1 MKYLK
6 KYKIFESI
14 SKPTND
20 DYFKLSNILMGDLMD
35 DMDIYSKTDEDF
47 DDEDNLPLNKF
58 WVFNGSNKKD
68 KMGEYILSSDLS
80 DFESIRMLVIFNI
93 PELEIDNI
101 KELLNDEYLGELE
114 EMLGYKVTIDIEEIL
129 NDEYQCYFY
138 DIEFKLNEI

>member
-1 MKYLK
+1 MKHLNSF
-6 KYKIFESI
+6 KIFG
-14 SKPTND
+14 KPTND
-20 DYFKLSNILMGDLMD
+20 DYFKLSNILMDDLMD
-35 DMDIYSKTDEDF
+35 DMDIYSKTDENF
-47 DDEDNLPLNKF
+47 DDDDNTPLNKF
-58 WVFNGSNKKD
+58 WAFNGSNEKD

>member
-1 MKYLK
+1 
-6 KYKIFESI
+6 
-14 SKPTND
+14 
-20 DYFKLSNILMGDLMD
+20 
-35 DMDIYSKTDEDF
+35 
-47 DDEDNLPLNKF
+47 
-58 WVFNGSNKKD
+58 
-68 KMGEYILSSDLS
+68 MGEYILSSDLS

>member
-14 SKPTND
+14 SKPSND
-20 DYFKLSNILMGDLMD
+20 DYFELSNILMDDLMD
-35 DMDIYSKTDEDF
+35 DMDIYSKTDENF
-47 DDEDNLPLNKF
+47 NDDENIPLNKF
-58 WVFNGSNKKD
+58 WAFNGLSKRD

-80 DFESIRMLVIFNI
+80 DFESIRMLAIFNI

-101 KELLNDEYLGELE
+101 KEFLNDEYLGELGK
-114 EMLGYKVTIDIEEIL
+114 MLGYKVTIDIEETL

-138 DIEFKLNEI
+138 DIEFKLS